1 MRRGTSN
8 ENDDVN
14 VQEGLGDGID
24 NRSTDGRDDVGVE
37 EMYSDY
43 KTASEPTRCFPP

>member
-8 ENDDVN
+8 GKDDVN

-24 NRSTDGRDDVGVE
+24 DRSTDGRDDIGVE
-37 EMYSDY
+37 EMYSD
-43 KTASEPTRCFPP
+43 TRLLASLPGVYPS